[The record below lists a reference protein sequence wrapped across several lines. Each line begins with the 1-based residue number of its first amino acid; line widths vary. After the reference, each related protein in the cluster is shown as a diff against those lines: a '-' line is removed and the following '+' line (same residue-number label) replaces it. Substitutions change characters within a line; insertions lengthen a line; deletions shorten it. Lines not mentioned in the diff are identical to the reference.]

1 MDRYK
6 KLIER
11 YQQQR
16 GRLRGQIHALK
27 AGKMG
32 ADGQMIGTDTA
43 ATIRRT
49 ERQIA
54 DLDRAIARCREKVHR
69 LLTLRR

>member
-1 MDRYK
+1 MDQYE

-11 YQQQR
+11 YQQQQ
-16 GRLRGQIHALK
+16 GRLRGQIHSLK
-27 AGKMG
+27 AGKIG
-32 ADGQMIGTDTA
+32 DAGQMIGTDTA

-54 DLDRAIARCREKVHR
+54 DLDRAIARCREKLHR